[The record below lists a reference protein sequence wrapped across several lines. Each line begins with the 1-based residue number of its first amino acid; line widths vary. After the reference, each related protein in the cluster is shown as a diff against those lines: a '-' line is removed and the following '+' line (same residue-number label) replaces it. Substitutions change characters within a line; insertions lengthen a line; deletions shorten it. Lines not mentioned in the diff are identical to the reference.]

1 MLVVAGLRRVVAE
14 ERTVSNLDC
23 ELAGDRPSAATEPLG
38 AQSAVDWITE
48 RQDAAVERLF
58 ALLEQN
64 QAAIGALA
72 QAWRHTRR
80 ALELTQAEL
89 AYTQRTLAAERL
101 IHGQPP
107 TEEIPPRSHAA
118 A

>member
-1 MLVVAGLRRVVAE
+1 
-14 ERTVSNLDC
+14 VSNL
-23 ELAGDRPSAATEPLG
+23 EYERAGDRPLAATDPPEAPN
-38 AQSAVDWITE
+38 AVDWITE
-48 RQDAAVERLF
+48 RQDEAVERLF

-89 AYTQRTLAAERL
+89 AYTKRALAAERL
-101 IHGQPP
+101 IHGHRSADETPS
-107 TEEIPPRSHAA
+107 RSHAA

>member
-1 MLVVAGLRRVVAE
+1 ME
-14 ERTVSNLDC
+14 SFEWER
-23 ELAGDRPSAATEPLG
+23 AGDHASAATDPPH
-38 AQSAVDWITE
+38 ACDAIDWITE
-48 RQDAAVERLF
+48 RQDATVERLF

-80 ALELTQAEL
+80 ALELSQAEL
-89 AYTQRTLAAERL
+89 ADTKRALAIERL
-101 IHGQPP
+101 IHCQPAP
-107 TEEIPPRSHAA
+107 NETPSRSHAA

>member
-1 MLVVAGLRRVVAE
+1 MVVVAGLRRVLAE
-14 ERTVSNLDC
+14 EPTVSNFEC
-23 ELAGDRPSAATEPLG
+23 EREGDRPPAWTEPLQ
-38 AQSAVDWITE
+38 AQNAVDWITE
-48 RQDAAVERLF
+48 RQDVAVERLF

-80 ALELTQAEL
+80 ALELSQAEL
-89 AYTQRTLAAERL
+89 AYTKRALAAERS
-101 IHGQPP
+101 IHAPSRAEETPP
-107 TEEIPPRSHAA
+107 HSHAA